1 MDLIRGDNL
10 AAMIEACEDGVVAL
24 TVHDYYAD
32 EYPELLITRN
42 IELADVGVYMLTLSE
57 NNDGVSVCAWQH
69 SQAAKRIIGMMA
81 VDWRIT

>member
-10 AAMIEACEDGVVAL
+10 AAMIEACEDNVIAL

-42 IELADVGVYMLTLSE
+42 IELADAGVYMLTLPE
-57 NNDGVSVCAWQH
+57 TNDGVSVCAWQY
-69 SQAAKRIIGMMA
+69 SQVAKRIIDMMA
-81 VDWRIT
+81 VDWRIA